1 MKRISILLVCV
12 MVVFLMMGG
21 LVFGSK
27 GERGKQEGAYPT
39 EIKIGLSTAMTGGWA
54 GFGAKPAGGF
64 KVAIQQINE
73 LGGIKNLGGAKLVGV
88 IGDDEAT
95 PEKALTAVERLIN
108 VDKVVAMIGVWPTQ
122 TPTAAQSERNQTPD
136 IDALGIAFTW
146 NRGYRYVFKNY
157 SRGIDEATQEFEAMK
172 EQCELN
178 GVPFPKTTY
187 MVYISDDCSTSS
199 AAGFR
204 TLAEEY
210 GLEILG
216 DEVVGKG
223 LTTYGPV
230 LDRIAAAKPEMLFAC
245 LYTPGASV
253 MYREIMERKM
263 YFPYGIMSWGGGIE
277 DIQFYTTTPPAAWA
291 YAWSQENG
299 DQLPWRRPWYNY
311 INEPFKKETGND
323 WTDSHPAIVYCSV
336 WQLKDALERTEYS
349 PDLAT
354 FRDNLRKAIAETDIN
369 RENGERIPIP
379 GTNDTFVPAIDPFG
393 WKFLKYDENGVTID
407 KPGNMSMNQGGVRWT
422 IYPDWSRKL
431 DPEGPKMVKLPLPG
445 WNERMN
451 WPPLCT
457 TEQELDKRIK
467 EAKDHPEW
475 GVWGT
480 AGE

>member
-1 MKRISILLVCV
+1 
-12 MVVFLMMGG
+12 
-21 LVFGSK
+21 
-27 GERGKQEGAYPT
+27 
-39 EIKIGLSTAMTGGWA
+39 
-54 GFGAKPAGGF
+54 
-64 KVAIQQINE
+64 
-73 LGGIKNLGGAKLVGV
+73 
-88 IGDDEAT
+88 
-95 PEKALTAVERLIN
+95 
-108 VDKVVAMIGVWPTQ
+108 
-122 TPTAAQSERNQTPD
+122 
-136 IDALGIAFTW
+136 
-146 NRGYRYVFKNY
+146 
-157 SRGIDEATQEFEAMK
+157 
-172 EQCELN
+172 
-178 GVPFPKTTY
+178 
-187 MVYISDDCSTSS
+187 
-199 AAGFR
+199 
-204 TLAEEY
+204 
-210 GLEILG
+210 
-216 DEVVGKG
+216 
-223 LTTYGPV
+223 
-230 LDRIAAAKPEMLFAC
+230 
-245 LYTPGASV
+245 
-253 MYREIMERKM
+253 
-263 YFPYGIMSWGGGIE
+263 MSWGGGIE